1 MISVHI
7 LKRSLTSYLL
17 IILLGE
23 KVIQHVV
30 VSVSF
35 FYNNS
40 DIRSTVGV
48 QYEVLMISGAIV
60 AVLFAAALWGVIER
74 RNWGLLL
81 VAVLAAFDIVGEFIA
96 QGTIFITI
104 TVSILVAI
112 VLLVLCYYKIRSIQG
127 KNH

>member
-1 MISVHI
+1 M
-7 LKRSLTSYLL
+7 
-17 IILLGE
+17 
-23 KVIQHVV
+23 IQHVV

-40 DIRSTVGV
+40 DIRSTVAV

>member
-1 MISVHI
+1 MISVHMP
-7 LKRSLTSYLL
+7 KRSLTSYLL

-23 KVIQHVV
+23 KVTQHVV

-35 FYNNS
+35 FYNIS
-40 DIRSTVGV
+40 DIRSTVAV

-74 RNWGLLL
+74 RNWGLHP

-112 VLLVLCYYKIRSIQG
+112 VLLVLCYYKIRNIRG

>member
-1 MISVHI
+1 M
-7 LKRSLTSYLL
+7 
-17 IILLGE
+17 
-23 KVIQHVV
+23 IQHVV